1 MLPPKRVRN
10 IVNYAESELSS
21 LTEVNPQVYGTT
33 RRRTPSASVSPSVS
47 PIPPSVVEISSD
59 GSSTIIEYASERPTS
74 RSSMPP
80 LEPIWPPTPLP
91 DEADSFRAP
100 SPFDV
105 IYQQELEAA
114 YMGALLTSKFF
125 FIYYYFFFFHLVIP
139 YRLLLLFCIGR
150 TTYERI
156 AAYRAFRAQMDQL
169 LGTLSPD
176 DEYTVLPPDRI

>member
-125 FIYYYFFFFHLVIP
+125 FY
-139 YRLLLLFCIGR
+139 LLLFFLSFSYSTSSTI
-150 TTYERI
+150 I
-156 AAYRAFRAQMDQL
+156 ILYRPNHL
-169 LGTLSPD
+169 
-176 DEYTVLPPDRI
+176 